1 MESSSFQRLVRL
13 TATKA
18 LKMNAA
24 EQIRAMMSRHI
35 LHLFGDGKENIVKAA
50 EFASWAGSAIVFLFI
65 LLGSALA
72 SCFFLRI
79 YMQRLADC

>member
-13 TATKA
+13 TAAKA

-35 LHLFGDGKENIVKAA
+35 RHLLGDGKENIVKAA
-50 EFASWAGSAIVFLFI
+50 ECASLAG
-65 LLGSALA
+65 
-72 SCFFLRI
+72 
-79 YMQRLADC
+79 

>member
-35 LHLFGDGKENIVKAA
+35 LNLLGHGEENIFKAA
-50 EFASWAGSAIVFLFI
+50 EFAS
-65 LLGSALA
+65 
-72 SCFFLRI
+72 
-79 YMQRLADC
+79 LAD